1 MRYTPFGFHLVD
13 RPPESARPASSAPL
27 HIVHIAATANGAAW
41 MHQQLRELQQRG
53 HRVEAVIAGRDGSLY
68 PRLVA
73 DGIPVHV
80 LDLDILSS
88 RNAVAAGRMLM
99 ALVRLLRRLRPDVVH
114 YHLFPSIILGRLA
127 AWAADV
133 PVRISMIPGTY
144 YLEAPVLG
152 DLDLR
157 TAPFDTKVIAS
168 CEYTRTLYRRG
179 GIPDALLDL
188 VFYGQDASEFNPA
201 HVDAAAVRRELGIE
215 PDRPVVGDVAY
226 FYPPFADTPFTP
238 RHLVGRGI
246 KGHDVLLRAW
256 PSVLA
261 QVPDALLVLVGE
273 GWGDAGRAYEASL
286 RALAES
292 LGVAHAVRF
301 VGARKDIPATLAAC
315 DVSVQCSLNENLG
328 GSIES
333 LLMARPLIASD
344 VGGLPD
350 AVHHERTG
358 LLVPPDDAPALAR
371 AIVRLLRDRALA
383 TQLGANGRQFA
394 LDTLTLH
401 STVEQLDARYRTET
415 AALAARSP
423 RARRGYRALVTMRR
437 LAWLAP
443 WCWRNLLQPVR
454 RAIAQ
459 PPAPATAPSGAPP
472 ATESPR
478 RQPLRIIQM
487 AGGIQNGEWLVQIC
501 RRLRASGHSVSAI
514 IGWPERSLAADLA
527 AAGVPYG
534 ATELS
539 FAQGRG
545 WTRLLVYAARV
556 PWTVLQLARQFR
568 ASHVQVVHTHI
579 FNTIMIGRVASWL
592 ARVPYRVSMVPGPL
606 HLEAPFTRWLDRV
619 TCWMDHR
626 VIAGSA
632 YTYAAY
638 EAMGLTPPQ
647 LQLVRYGVDATRFDP
662 SRANG
667 TVVRHRLGIPADAPV
682 VGLVAYFYPPRHDWQ
697 TPPFMRGRGI
707 KGHDTLLD
715 ASALLCHTRPDMHV
729 VLAGTGWGEA
739 GERYRQSLIARADS
753 LGLSGR
759 VHFPGHCDD
768 VPDMLA
774 SFDVATQCSLSENYG
789 GTIEALL
796 MERPTVATRV
806 GGMPETVRHNETG
819 LLVPPSD
826 PQALATAIAALLD
839 DRPRALRMARAGRQ
853 LMLAQFDIA
862 HTAAGIDVVYDGLVN
877 GAAAGSSSVPV
888 VERAS

>member
-1 MRYTPFGFHLVD
+1 
-13 RPPESARPASSAPL
+13 
-27 HIVHIAATANGAAW
+27 
-41 MHQQLRELQQRG
+41 MHQQLRDLKQRG

-80 LDLDILSS
+80 LNLDILSS
-88 RNAVAAGRMLM
+88 RNAIAAARMLV

-127 AWAADV
+127 AWASDV

-157 TAPFDTKVIAS
+157 TARFDTKIVAS

-179 GIPDALLDL
+179 GVPDSSLDL
-188 VFYGQDASEFNPA
+188 IFYGQDAGEFDPA
-201 HVDAAAVRRELGIE
+201 QATPDSVRRDLGI
-215 PDRPVVGDVAY
+215 DTHRPVVGDVAY

-256 PSVLA
+256 PAVLA
-261 QVPDALLVLVGE
+261 AVPDALLVLVGE
-273 GWGDAGRAYEASL
+273 GWGDAGRAYEESLASL
-286 RALAES
+286 ADS

-301 VGARKDIPATLAAC
+301 VGARKDIPSTLSAF

-333 LLMARPLIASD
+333 LLMARPLVASD

-350 AVHHERTG
+350 AVHHEQTG
-358 LLVPPDDAPALAR
+358 LLVPPDNPAALAD

-383 TQLGANGRQFA
+383 ARLGNAGRQFA
-394 LDTLTLH
+394 LDRLTLR
-401 STVEQLDARYRTET
+401 STVDQLEARYRAEVD
-415 AALAARSP
+415 ALAQQSP
-423 RARRGYRALVTMRR
+423 RARRGYRPLVTLPR

-454 RAIAQ
+454 RALTV
-459 PPAPATAPSGAPP
+459 PAPAPRPRSTDAPVSGAQTPV
-472 ATESPR
+472 PR
-478 RQPLRIIQM
+478 PSPLRVIQM

-514 IGWPERSLAADLA
+514 IGWPERSLAADLTT
-527 AAGVPYG
+527 AGVPYG

-556 PWTVLQLARQFR
+556 PWTVLRLAQQFR
-568 ASHVQVVHTHI
+568 ASRVEVVHTHI
-579 FNTIMIGRVASWL
+579 FNTIMIGRIAAWL
-592 ARVPYRVSMVPGPL
+592 GRVPYRVSMVPGPL
-606 HLEAPFTRWLDRV
+606 HLEAPFTRTLDRL

-626 VIAGSA
+626 VIAGSE

-638 EAMGLTPPQ
+638 EAMGVTPPR
-647 LQLVRYGVDATRFDP
+647 LQLVRYGVDTQRFDP
-662 SRANG
+662 SRADG
-667 TVVRHRLGIPADAPV
+667 AAVRRRLDLPSDAPV

-697 TPPFMRGRGI
+697 TPLFMRGRGI
-707 KGHDTLLD
+707 KGHDTFID
-715 ASALLCHTRPDMHV
+715 AAALVHKQRPDARF
-729 VLAGTGWGEA
+729 VLAGAGWGDA
-739 GERYRQSLIARADS
+739 GERYRQSLIAQVSARGLADRI
-753 LGLSGR
+753 L
-759 VHFPGHCDD
+759 FTGHCDD
-768 VPDMLA
+768 VPGVLA
-774 SFDVATQCSLSENYG
+774 ALDVAVQCSLSENYG

-806 GGMPETVRHNETG
+806 GGMPETVRHGETG
-819 LLVPPSD
+819 LLVPPSE
-826 PQALATAIAALLD
+826 PVALAAAILQMLD
-839 DRPRALRMARAGRQ
+839 DRPAAIRMARAGRQ
-853 LMLAQFDIA
+853 LMLSHFDIA
-862 HTAAGIDVVYDGLVN
+862 HTVADIEAVYDGL
-877 GAAAGSSSVPV
+877 GAYGTVPSPTA
-888 VERAS
+888 RRTA

>member
-1 MRYTPFGFHLVD
+1 
-13 RPPESARPASSAPL
+13 
-27 HIVHIAATANGAAW
+27 
-41 MHQQLRELQQRG
+41 MHQQLRELQRRS

-68 PRLVA
+68 PRLVE

-88 RNAVAAGRMLM
+88 RNAAAAGRMLV
-99 ALVRLLRRLRPDVVH
+99 ALVRLLRQLRPDVVH
-114 YHLFPSIILGRLA
+114 YHLFPSILLGRLA

-157 TAPFDTKVIAS
+157 TARFDTKIVAS

-179 GIPDALLDL
+179 GVPDASLDL
-188 VFYGQDASEFNPA
+188 IFYGQDAREFDPA
-201 HVDAAAVRRELGIE
+201 QADPGALRRDLGIE
-215 PDRPVVGDVAY
+215 ADRPVVGDVAY

-256 PSVLA
+256 PTVIA
-261 QVPDALLVLVGE
+261 AVPDALLVLVGE

-286 RALAES
+286 TSLAES

-301 VGARKDIPATLAAC
+301 VGARQDIPSTLSAF

-333 LLMARPLIASD
+333 LLMARPLVASD

-350 AVHHERTG
+350 AVHHEQTG
-358 LLVPPDDAPALAR
+358 LLVPPGNPAALAE
-371 AIVRLLRDRALA
+371 AIVRLLRDRVLA
-383 TQLGANGRQFA
+383 ARLGRAGRQFA
-394 LDTLTLH
+394 LDHLTLQ
-401 STVEQLDARYRTET
+401 STVDQLETRYCTE
-415 AALAARSP
+415 ADALARRSP
-423 RARRGYRALVTMRR
+423 RARRGYRALVALSR
-437 LAWLAP
+437 LTWLAP
-443 WCWRNLLQPVR
+443 WCWRNLLVPVR
-454 RAIAQ
+454 RALTASTPSPQ
-459 PPAPATAPSGAPP
+459 PASTDTRAAGLQPNV
-472 ATESPR
+472 PR
-478 RQPLRIIQM
+478 QAPLRVIQM

-514 IGWPERSLAADLA
+514 IGWPERSLAADLTT
-527 AAGVPYG
+527 AGVPYG

-556 PWTVLQLARQFR
+556 PWTVLRLAQQFR
-568 ASHVQVVHTHI
+568 ASRVEVVHTHI
-579 FNTIMIGRVASWL
+579 FNTIMIGRVAAWL
-592 ARVPYRVSMVPGPL
+592 GRVPHRVSMVPGPL
-606 HLEAPFTRWLDRV
+606 HLEAPFTRALDRL

-626 VIAGSA
+626 VIAGSE

-638 EAMGLTPPQ
+638 EAMGVTPPR
-647 LQLVRYGVDATRFDP
+647 LQLVRYGVDSQRFAPARVDGAAMRRQLGLP
-662 SRANG
+662 S
-667 TVVRHRLGIPADAPV
+667 DAPV

-707 KGHDTLLD
+707 KGHDTFID
-715 ASALLCHTRPDMHV
+715 AAALVHAQRPDARF
-729 VLAGTGWGEA
+729 VLAGAGWGDA
-739 GERYRQSLIARADS
+739 GERYRQSLVAQVSARGLADHI
-753 LGLSGR
+753 L
-759 VHFPGHCDD
+759 FTGHCND
-768 VPDMLA
+768 VPGVLA
-774 SFDVATQCSLSENYG
+774 ALDVAVQCSLSENYG

-806 GGMPETVRHNETG
+806 GGMPETVRHGDTG
-819 LLVPPSD
+819 LLVPPSN
-826 PQALATAIAALLD
+826 PEALAAAILQLLD
-839 DRPRALRMARAGRQ
+839 DRPAAMRMARAGRQ
-853 LMLAQFDIA
+853 LMLSQFDIA
-862 HTAAGIDVVYDGLVN
+862 HTVAGVEAVYDGMGAY
-877 GAAAGSSSVPV
+877 GAAAAAGA
-888 VERAS
+888 RGTA